1 MANIQYYRVQTQ
13 NSQGACPLRMIGRSC
28 SRIVRLIVRSW
39 HILPIHSVRALRP
52 GYCFQVQP
60 PSPGVGASPP
70 GRPLSQASHR
80 HCPMAPDPRVRAR
93 LSADLPLPLPLLL
106 GEFSGHP
113 SLQCP
118 LQQRGRQ
125 PLTPSFRPCQH
136 QDAETAHPTHRAT
149 QLLRSL
155 THAYPDR

>member
-80 HCPMAPDPRVRAR
+80 HCPVAPDPRVRAR
-93 LSADLPLPLPLLL
+93 LSADLPLLLPLML
-106 GEFSGHP
+106 GEFSDHP
-113 SLQCP
+113 SLQCL
-118 LQQRGRQ
+118 LQQREHQ

-136 QDAETAHPTHRAT
+136 QDAETAHPTPRAT
-149 QLLRSL
+149 QLLHSL